1 MHILQIISSL
11 QILQVQHNFALRFV
25 RSNMIFPSF
34 VHPVLL
40 YLCFFFSLGISTL
53 NAIPLLQDSNG
64 LTSHGSQPKTA
75 VSYPQKP
82 LNDLIP
88 LYFFTC
94 EATAVLV
101 ANGKGL
107 KEITPYGTAFRFALP
122 IQKPSVDASTSR
134 KVSRYR
140 YLLYDPNHGIPSLA
154 RPDTCLQNYA
164 VVKFNL
170 AHPDTEYPK
179 KSIAFLSIEDLAGI
193 PELSH
198 KVQAHKDKPSHLENR
213 DVIMLIELKQVYSPY
228 EKDKNIT
235 LHANQHK

>member
-1 MHILQIISSL
+1 
-11 QILQVQHNFALRFV
+11 
-25 RSNMIFPSF
+25 MIFPTF
-34 VHPVLL
+34 AHPVLL
-40 YLCFFFSLGISTL
+40 YLCFFFLGLSTL
-53 NAIPLLQDSNG
+53 NAIPLIQDSNG
-64 LTSHGSQPKTA
+64 LTSQGSQSKTA
-75 VSYPQKP
+75 VAYPQKP

-94 EATAVLV
+94 EAAAVLV

-154 RPDTCLQNYA
+154 RPDSCLQNYA

-170 AHPDTEYPK
+170 AHPD
-179 KSIAFLSIEDLAGI
+179 ADIEDLAGI

-213 DVIMLIELKQVYSPY
+213 DVIMLPY
-228 EKDKNIT
+228 EKDKNIIVAALLTDIVASPPT
-235 LHANQHK
+235 LMYASHRTGRTPEAAWLKMSLHKQ

>member
-11 QILQVQHNFALRFV
+11 QIFQVQHNFSLRFV
-25 RSNMIFPSF
+25 RSNMIFSSF
-34 VHPVLL
+34 IHPVLL
-40 YLCFFFSLGISTL
+40 YLYFFFLGISTL
-53 NAIPLLQDSNG
+53 NAIPLMQNSNG
-64 LTSHGSQPKTA
+64 LTSHGSQSKTA
-75 VSYPQKP
+75 AVYPQKP

-107 KEITPYGTAFRFALP
+107 KEITPYGTAFCFALP
-122 IQKPSVDASTSR
+122 IQKPSIQKPSVDASTSG

-154 RPDTCLQNYA
+154 RPDTCFQNYA

-170 AHPDTEYPK
+170 AHPDTE
-179 KSIAFLSIEDLAGI
+179 
-193 PELSH
+193 
-198 KVQAHKDKPSHLENR
+198 
-213 DVIMLIELKQVYSPY
+213 
-228 EKDKNIT
+228 
-235 LHANQHK
+235 

>member
-1 MHILQIISSL
+1 M
-11 QILQVQHNFALRFV
+11 
-25 RSNMIFPSF
+25 
-34 VHPVLL
+34 
-40 YLCFFFSLGISTL
+40 
-53 NAIPLLQDSNG
+53 QDSNG
-64 LTSHGSQPKTA
+64 LTSHGSQSKTA
-75 VSYPQKP
+75 VAHPLKP

-107 KEITPYGTAFRFALP
+107 KEITPYGTPFRFALP

-154 RPDTCLQNYA
+154 RPDTCLQNHA

-170 AHPDTEYPK
+170 AHPD
-179 KSIAFLSIEDLAGI
+179 ADIEDLAGI

-198 KVQAHKDKPSHLENR
+198 KVQGHKDKPSHLENR
-213 DVIMLIELKQVYSPY
+213 DVIILCVLPWLFLSSIELKQMYSPY
-228 EKDKNIT
+228 EKDKNIIAAVLLTDIVASPPT
-235 LHANQHK
+235 LMYASHRTGRTPEAAWLKMSLHKQ